1 MLKPLLSKIKFVIS
15 SPFIIFPKQIIP
27 IEPLPKSSSGI
38 FKVHPFP
45 FKIKLLQL
53 AIKGFWHPPVN
64 VPTIDEQNLLSIY
77 LDLSF
82 TVLSAII

>member
-1 MLKPLLSKIKFVIS
+1 MPMES
-15 SPFIIFPKQIIP
+15 
-27 IEPLPKSSSGI
+27 LPKLSSGI
-38 FKVHPFP
+38 FNVHPFP

-64 VPTIDEQNLLSIY
+64 VPTIEEQNLLSIY
-77 LDLSF
+77 FALSF